1 VRYNIG
7 RRRWQLLS
15 VFWLDGGGFVRGE
28 QRDDFEPRRW
38 SDVLIRF
45 LGRGTSSYYL
55 NDNSWNESEA
65 WSRVAGLE
73 VPKHERE
80 RGVLSGGLEVL
91 AHA

>member
-1 VRYNIG
+1 
-7 RRRWQLLS
+7 
-15 VFWLDGGGFVRGE
+15 VRGE